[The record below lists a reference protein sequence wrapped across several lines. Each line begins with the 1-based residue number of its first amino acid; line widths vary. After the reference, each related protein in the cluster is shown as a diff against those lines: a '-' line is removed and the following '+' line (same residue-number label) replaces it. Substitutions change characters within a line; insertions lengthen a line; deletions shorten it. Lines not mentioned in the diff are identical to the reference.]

1 MLFPEGLISV
11 LVERVTICVEPE
23 GSVPIVYLNIFI
35 KIKSLWY
42 NKYKDWLP
50 RNSLKKDKYKKIISC
65 LLRHDFFKGEIM
77 KETKVAII
85 GIIVEDVSK
94 VIEIQNLLSEYSEYI
109 IGRMGIPYKQKD
121 IRIISVVLDA
131 EVDTINALTGKI
143 GKIKGI
149 NAKTVYSNI

>member
-1 MLFPEGLISV
+1 
-11 LVERVTICVEPE
+11 
-23 GSVPIVYLNIFI
+23 
-35 KIKSLWY
+35 
-42 NKYKDWLP
+42 
-50 RNSLKKDKYKKIISC
+50 
-65 LLRHDFFKGEIM
+65 M